1 MLLFSHWVTSD
12 SFWPMECIACQLPL
26 SMEFSRQEYWNGR
39 HFFLQ
44 GIFPIQR
51 PSRRGIEP
59 VVLHW
64 QADFLPL
71 SLQGSPM
78 LCVRLIKILYCEPV
92 HDWVRK
98 WALHGFKAGLV
109 NAHVI
114 EARQLLPMNEA
125 GKCGRG
131 RRDRDCGRWE
141 TKHNPPR
148 AGHYCALALTMQ
160 ECSQPHLI
168 SVLKRSWKSTGLFFP
183 PSHEAS

>member
-1 MLLFSHWVTSD
+1 M
-12 SFWPMECIACQLPL
+12 
-26 SMEFSRQEYWNGR
+26 
-39 HFFLQ
+39 
-44 GIFPIQR
+44 
-51 PSRRGIEP
+51 
-59 VVLHW
+59 
-64 QADFLPL
+64 
-71 SLQGSPM
+71 
-78 LCVRLIKILYCEPV
+78 
-92 HDWVRK
+92 
-98 WALHGFKAGLV
+98 